1 MMSRL
6 PYELDDVTDTT
17 IPAVAARIGL
27 PHDAPKSVPSW
38 SFQTP
43 VIGWRRIPYG
53 DVTGP
58 VAGMTRANP
67 VAAPTNPAPV
77 AVCGTGDA
85 DAGSADRDG
94 GRIRRGRDR
103 GGSCHAGD
111 R

>member
-6 PYELDDVTDTT
+6 PYELADVVDTT
-17 IPAVAARIGL
+17 IPAAAARIGL

-43 VIGWRRIPYG
+43 VTGWRRIPYG

-58 VAGMTRANP
+58 VAGMTRATP
-67 VAAPTNPAPV
+67 DADATDPDTA

-85 DAGSADRDG
+85 DAGSSRMDG
-94 GRIRRGRDR
+94 PSSRRGSR
-103 GGSCHAGD
+103 
-111 R
+111 